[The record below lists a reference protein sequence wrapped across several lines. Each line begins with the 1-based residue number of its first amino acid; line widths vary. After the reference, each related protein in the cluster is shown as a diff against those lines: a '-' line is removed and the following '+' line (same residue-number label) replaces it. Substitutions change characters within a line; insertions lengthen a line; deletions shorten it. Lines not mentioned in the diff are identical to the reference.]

1 MKRRPKIHVLTL
13 GCPKNEVDSEVLLG
27 QLRASNFEVVLAP
40 EEAEV
45 AIINT
50 CGFIEPA
57 KLESINAILE
67 TARLKSSGHLKR
79 LFVMG
84 CLAQRYRAEMESDL
98 PEVDR
103 IFGVNEHDKI
113 LSELGSSLKYDL
125 LGERVLTTPSHYAY
139 LKISEGCNH
148 PCSFCAIPL
157 MRGKHVS
164 RPMEEIVRE
173 AKALA
178 GRGVKELILIAQ
190 DLAYYGI
197 DRSRKRELRALLEKL
212 AAVDGVEWIRLMYV
226 YPANFPFEILDLMVD
241 NPRICR
247 YIDLPLQHCSD
258 RVLASMRRGMTRRT
272 TEGLIDEIRE
282 RVPDVAL
289 RTTLIVGY
297 PEETEKEFQELL
309 DFVEKTRFDR
319 LGVFTYSQEENTAAE
334 PLGDPISHAEKERRR
349 EVIMELQKEISAE
362 KNESL
367 VGERIRVLLDRREG
381 EVFYGRT
388 EWDAPEIDN
397 EVILPETDS
406 LKVGNFYE
414 ARIVDAVEY
423 DLFASVEEAD
433 LNRTR

>member
-1 MKRRPKIHVLTL
+1 MNRRPKIQVLTL

-27 QLRASNFEVVLAP
+27 QLRASNFEVVPAP

-57 KLESINAILE
+57 KLESIDTILE

-79 LFVMG
+79 LFVIG
-84 CLAQRYRAEMESDL
+84 CLAQRYRAEMESEL

-103 IFGVNEHDKI
+103 FFGVNEHDEI
-113 LSELGSSLKYDL
+113 LAELGSSLKYDL
-125 LGERVLTTPSHYAY
+125 LGERLLTTPSHYAY

-164 RPMEEIVRE
+164 RPMDEIIRE

-226 YPANFPFEILDLMVD
+226 YPANFPSEILDLMVD

-247 YIDLPLQHCSD
+247 YIDLPVQHCSD

-272 TEGLIDEIRE
+272 TEGLINEIRE
-282 RVPDVAL
+282 RIPDIAL

-309 DFVEKTRFDR
+309 DFVEKTQFNR
-319 LGVFTYSQEENTAAE
+319 LGVFTYSQEENTIAE
-334 PLGDPISHAEKERRR
+334 PLGDPISRAEKERRK

-367 VGERIRVLLDRREG
+367 VGERVRVLLDRREG

-397 EVILPETDS
+397 EVILPDTDR

-414 ARIVDAVEY
+414 ARIVDAIEY